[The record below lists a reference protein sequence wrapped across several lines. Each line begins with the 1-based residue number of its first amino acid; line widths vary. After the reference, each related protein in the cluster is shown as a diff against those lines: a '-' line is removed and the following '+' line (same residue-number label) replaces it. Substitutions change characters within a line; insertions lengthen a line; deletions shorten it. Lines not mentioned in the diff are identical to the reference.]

1 MAAPLEDNSL
11 AIQEDKIT
19 TDTETVTVA
28 VKGCST
34 YKGGYLFLT
43 TGSTATIGDA
53 DSRNKVGT
61 KTFTGEGT
69 YIFTISKG
77 ALKAGETLQP
87 HLYIYDSD
95 NDKTNYKYGEALT
108 IQKAGGTVTKKAKTE
123 IVTYNVTAD
132 RKDVWVSAGLRQL
145 PDGNAETLYIRR

>member
-1 MAAPLEDNSL
+1 MLTYKNGNAKFISDTFTVAAPLEDNSL

-28 VKGCST
+28 VKGCSA

-69 YIFTISKG
+69 YTFTISKG

-108 IQKAGGTVTKKAKTE
+108 LSLIH
-123 IVTYNVTAD
+123 I
-132 RKDVWVSAGLRQL
+132 
-145 PDGNAETLYIRR
+145 